1 MPSFKNNTELFA
13 SATHRNILLRSFDV
27 GPEVP
32 CNQHLIVHGGEAM
45 LLDPGGH
52 KLYAK
57 VFAATRKA
65 LGKAHLK
72 HLFLSHQDPDII
84 AATNGWLMALPEL
97 QAWCSDL
104 WRRFVPHIGPDHLLF
119 TRMKGI
125 PDGGCRISL
134 GGSELWILPAHYLHS
149 AGNFHVYDPLSKILY
164 TGDLGASLGE
174 DYREVE
180 DFDAHVRFM
189 EGFHRRYMGSTRA
202 LKLWLDLVRQL
213 EIDTIA
219 PQHGAMFRGPEQV
232 ARFLD
237 WLDGLEVGIDQMSPY
252 QLPE

>member
-1 MPSFKNNTELFA
+1 MPTFENNTDLFV
-13 SATHRNILLRSFDV
+13 SGSHRNVLLRSFDV

-32 CNQHLIVHGGEAM
+32 CNQHLIVHGREAM

-57 VFAATRKA
+57 VFSTTRKA
-65 LGKAHLK
+65 LGKASLK

-125 PDGGCRISL
+125 PDGGCRIPL
-134 GGSELWILPAHYLHS
+134 GDSEVWVLPAHYLHS
-149 AGNFHVYDPLSKILY
+149 SGNFHVYDPTSKILY

-174 DYREVE
+174 DYREVS

-202 LKLWLDLVRQL
+202 LKLWLALVRQL
-213 EIDTIA
+213 DIQTIA
-219 PQHGAMFRGPEQV
+219 PQHGAMFRGPELV
-232 ARFLD
+232 GRFLD
-237 WLDGLEVGIDQMSPY
+237 WLDGLEVGVDVMEAY
-252 QLPE
+252 QLPG